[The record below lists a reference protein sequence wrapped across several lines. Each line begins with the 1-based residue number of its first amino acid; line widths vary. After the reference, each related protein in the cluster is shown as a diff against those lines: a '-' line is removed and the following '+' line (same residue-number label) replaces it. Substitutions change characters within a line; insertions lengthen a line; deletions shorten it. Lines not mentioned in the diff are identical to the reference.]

1 MNDDF
6 IIFLLG
12 VMIGMIIEW
21 LYNKI
26 MNEL

>member
-1 MNDDF
+1 MNSDF

-12 VMIGMIIEW
+12 VLICMIIEY

-26 MNEL
+26 KDVL

>member
-1 MNDDF
+1 MNSDF

-12 VMIGMIIEW
+12 VLIGMIIEY

-26 MNEL
+26 KDVL